1 MKSIISKIFL
11 GAAALMATAG
21 AVSCTGDLDQLPK
34 DPNVLTPDQFASNPR
49 EYLGGIM
56 AKCYSGIAISGQYG
70 PNGDADIKGMDGGT
84 SQWSR
89 VAFYLEDLPT
99 DVAYW
104 IYQDQGVPDLVQTSW
119 SDNNTL
125 IYGAYSRYYTHI
137 AICNDFIRLTRN
149 LGNYGI
155 TVGGSGE
162 TAISQAEI
170 DQFVLEARALRDL
183 SYFYIINWFGRGVV
197 AWDDMAYGQ
206 TPQQAE
212 SRTALFNKVVA
223 DLEEVL
229 AAFPDT
235 KPIYGRIGKDAV
247 EALLCKYYLNAE
259 VFTGAAMYDKC
270 WEHAQNIIAR
280 HRGGGFENSGLAND
294 YLALFCGNNDM
305 FMPGGSLA
313 AQNEILWGI
322 PYDSQN
328 TQPYGGTMFLIAA
341 PIKDAAN
348 ADEIG
353 KGWCNKTFYGINS
366 AWGCLRVRPEFSNLF
381 GFVNGNSIDKRSTL
395 WLTEALDAG
404 YPMQFESYNE
414 WKGCGYSAI
423 KWTNVRAQA
432 DGTLPVWRDPSN
444 GWTRVGVQP
453 VDALNNWPDTDQP
466 IIRLADVYL
475 MAAECALR
483 GAGDMGSAL
492 DYVNLIRRRAGL
504 TNYNA
509 AELTLDNLLDER
521 GRELYQE
528 ATRRT
533 DLIRFNKFAGSAYN
547 WTMKGGIAG
556 GTSIPEYRN
565 LYPLPTQ
572 VIAGY
577 GSSMVQNPGY

>member
-1 MKSIISKIFL
+1 MKSIISKILL
-11 GAAALMATAG
+11 GAALFATAG
-21 AVSCTGDLDQLPK
+21 LVSCTGDLDQLPK

-49 EYLGGIM
+49 EYLGGILG
-56 AKCYSGIAISGQYG
+56 KCYSGIAISGQYG
-70 PNGDADIKGMDGGT
+70 PNGGADINGMDGGT

-99 DVAYW
+99 DVGYW
-104 IYQDQGVPDLVQTSW
+104 IYQDQGVPDLVQDSW

-125 IYGAYSRYYTHI
+125 VYGAYSRYYTHI

-149 LGNYGI
+149 LGDYGI
-155 TVGGSGE
+155 SVGGSGDK
-162 TAISQAEI
+162 AISQAEI
-170 DQFVLEARALRDL
+170 DQFVLEARVLRDL
-183 SYFYIINWFGRGVV
+183 SYFYVINWFGRGVI

-206 TPQQAE
+206 TPPQAE
-212 SRTALFNKVVA
+212 SRKALFDKVVA
-223 DLEEVL
+223 DLEDVL
-229 AAFPDT
+229 AKFPDT

-247 EALLCKYYLNAE
+247 EGLLCKYYLNAE
-259 VFTGAAMYDKC
+259 VFTGTPAYDKC

-280 HRGGGFENSGLAND
+280 HQGGGFEQSGLAND

-328 TQPYGGTMFLIAA
+328 TQPYGGTMFMIAA

-348 ADEIG
+348 NDEIG

-366 AWGCLRVRPEFSNLF
+366 AWGCLRVRPEFSKLF
-381 GFVNGNSIDKRSTL
+381 GFVNGKSIDKRSML

-404 YPMQFESYNE
+404 YPMEFESFNE

-423 KWTNVRAQA
+423 KYTNCKAQA
-432 DGTLPVWRDPSN
+432 DGTLPVWQDPNN

-466 IIRLADVYL
+466 IIRLAEVYL
-475 MAAECALR
+475 MAAECAVR
-483 GAGDMGSAL
+483 GAGDRGQAL
-492 DYVNLIRRRAGL
+492 NYVNLIRRRAGL
-504 TNYNA
+504 TNINA
-509 AELTLDNLLDER
+509 AELTLDNILDER

-528 ATRRT
+528 NTRRT
-533 DLIRFNKFAGSAYN
+533 DLIRFNKFTGSAYN
-547 WTMKGGIAG
+547 WTMKGGMPN
-556 GTSIPEYRN
+556 GTSLPEYRN